1 MNDFEIS
8 LADAA
13 IQEIE
18 SLPEFSQGAV
28 DDAIYR
34 LVTHPTKFGTR
45 LKGVGSKNRPL
56 FSMRVGQSRVIYSVD
71 RELNTVTILKVA
83 SRAHTF
89 V

>member
-1 MNDFEIS
+1 MNNFEIL
-8 LADAA
+8 LADSA

-28 DDAIYR
+28 DDAIHR
-34 LVTHPTKFGTR
+34 LITHPVKIGTR

-56 FSMRVGQSRVIYSVD
+56 FAMRVGQSRVIYSVD

-83 SRAHTF
+83 SRTHS
-89 V
+89 VV